1 MDKGE
6 RHIMEE
12 KTFEDSFSCSF
23 RDLNSF
29 LEFLRE
35 RKENSSWFRAPSRS
49 LRFRSV
55 QRDSDPASM
64 IMKAVPGD
72 GKAEVPA
79 DTVNGTGILMRVN
92 GCEYPVR
99 SCAMKTILERARIS
113 GSALGRVSAD
123 VFARILN
130 DCLNVAS
137 GDSLVRIADRKVS
150 AVHGGDPGDYA
161 VLEMLPLFRRVRD
174 YLDARFPGSTFLAA
188 NYDHSLVT
196 AVWSLDGQ
204 ADGLLG
210 TYRREIA
217 ARGLAGNRRIR
228 PGLRFTTSDTG
239 ASGANLF
246 PVLLLGNGSRI
257 VPLGYP
263 IRTHHRHGAD
273 MDYFDEQL
281 SLLYARFTEAVGKQI
296 ELMRTEIRY
305 PATAILGVLKRIGA
319 PKRQSCEAADLFLAQ
334 HGAGPCTAYDLYLAM
349 SEVVFIAQCE
359 GASAGRIAQLEE
371 TVARAL
377 HADWQEYDVPGSF
390 SW

>member
-79 DTVNGTGILMRVN
+79 DTVNSTGILMRVN

-123 VFARILN
+123 V
-130 DCLNVAS
+130 
-137 GDSLVRIADRKVS
+137 
-150 AVHGGDPGDYA
+150 
-161 VLEMLPLFRRVRD
+161 
-174 YLDARFPGSTFLAA
+174 
-188 NYDHSLVT
+188 T
-196 AVWSLDGQ
+196 A
-204 ADGLLG
+204 
-210 TYRREIA
+210 
-217 ARGLAGNRRIR
+217 
-228 PGLRFTTSDTG
+228 
-239 ASGANLF
+239 
-246 PVLLLGNGSRI
+246 
-257 VPLGYP
+257 
-263 IRTHHRHGAD
+263 
-273 MDYFDEQL
+273 
-281 SLLYARFTEAVGKQI
+281 
-296 ELMRTEIRY
+296 
-305 PATAILGVLKRIGA
+305 
-319 PKRQSCEAADLFLAQ
+319 
-334 HGAGPCTAYDLYLAM
+334 
-349 SEVVFIAQCE
+349 
-359 GASAGRIAQLEE
+359 
-371 TVARAL
+371 
-377 HADWQEYDVPGSF
+377 
-390 SW
+390 